1 MTEVA
6 TRPPTAR
13 KAQAVT
19 VEHQRRFAR
28 AVLGPLAWC
37 ATAVTV
43 SAVLSL
49 VPGATT
55 GDTAVPGVPVPSDV
69 VAAGVSVARV
79 LLVGAIT
86 ATLGLNLVPLLFSP
100 REQVATAPVRL
111 RAYRGAA
118 GAALCWLVC
127 ATASVVLQTADLAG
141 TAAVTTAQVR
151 TYVGGF
157 GSGQA
162 LVCEMVVAAVA
173 LGAAVR
179 GSRSGTPLVARLL
192 VLCAA
197 AGLLLL
203 VAAGHSGERSERW
216 HDLATVSLE
225 LHVFAA
231 ALWTGGLGAT
241 LALLSSDRAL
251 LSRALPRYSP
261 LAGGCLLV
269 VAVTGVLNAVV
280 ALSARP
286 GTVPLPEL
294 LTSGYGLLVVLKAGC
309 LCLLAAIGGHI
320 RLRLLPAVRRADRTS
335 VALWG
340 CWELGIM
347 GVAFGLAAVLAR
359 SAV

>member
-1 MTEVA
+1 MSFDDTNSLVGTAQYALLPFLNGRGAARVTEVA
-6 TRPPTAR
+6 TWPPTAR

-19 VEHQRRFAR
+19 VEHRHRFAR

-55 GDTAVPGVPVPSDV
+55 GDTAVPGVPAPSDV

-100 REQVATAPVRL
+100 REQVVTAPLRL

-127 ATASVVLQTADLAG
+127 ATASV
-141 TAAVTTAQVR
+141 
-151 TYVGGF
+151 
-157 GSGQA
+157 
-162 LVCEMVVAAVA
+162 
-173 LGAAVR
+173 R
-179 GSRSGTPLVARLL
+179 GRRSGTTLVARLL

-241 LALLSSDRAL
+241 MALLSSDRAL

-269 VAVTGVLNAVV
+269 VA
-280 ALSARP
+280 
-286 GTVPLPEL
+286 
-294 LTSGYGLLVVLKAGC
+294 
-309 LCLLAAIGGHI
+309 
-320 RLRLLPAVRRADRTS
+320 
-335 VALWG
+335 
-340 CWELGIM
+340 
-347 GVAFGLAAVLAR
+347 
-359 SAV
+359 